1 MKLSLSLCCVAMLV
15 GMVISSAQS
24 NKNPSFTRGFA
35 GNVEAGVLFNEG
47 FAGEYVNVSSGYN
60 ILPGLFAGVGIGIKN
75 QKFYSLSDVNSFLV
89 PTFIQLRYSFL
100 NKTVS
105 PFIDLKGGLISDYS
119 SSMKDMPRGFPDS
132 GCGHFFRVGIGVD
145 YKRYSIY
152 VGDDWSQ
159 ISYSDSALSNYA
171 WVFGIG
177 FKF

>member
-1 MKLSLSLCCVAMLV
+1 MKLNLFLCCVAVLASTM
-15 GMVISSAQS
+15 ISSAQG

-35 GNVEAGVLFNEG
+35 GNVEAGVLFKDG

-60 ILPGLFAGVGIGIKN
+60 ILPGLFAGVEIGIKN
-75 QKFYSLSDVNSFLV
+75 QKFHSLSDVNSFLV

-100 NKTVS
+100 NKSIS
-105 PFIDLKGGLISDYS
+105 PYIDLKGGLISDYS
-119 SSMKDMPRGFPDS
+119 NSMKDMPQGFQDS

-145 YKRYSIY
+145 YKRYSFY

-159 ISYSDSALSNYA
+159 VSYSTASRNNYA
-171 WVFGIG
+171 WTFGVG

>member
-1 MKLSLSLCCVAMLV
+1 MKPNLLLCCVAVLA
-15 GMVISSAQS
+15 GMVLSSAQE
-24 NKNPSFTRGFA
+24 NKNPSFNRGFA

-75 QKFYSLSDVNSFLV
+75 QRFNTPLNVKSVLV
-89 PTFIQLRYSFL
+89 PTFVQLRYSFL
-100 NKTVS
+100 NKSVS

-119 SSMKDMPRGFPDS
+119 PSLKDMPEGFRDS

-145 YKRYSIY
+145 YKRFSFY

-159 ISYSDSALSNYA
+159 ISYSTASRNNYA
-171 WVFGIG
+171 WTFGIG
-177 FKF
+177 YKF

>member
-1 MKLSLSLCCVAMLV
+1 MKHLFVAVMAM
-15 GMVISSAQS
+15 MVSVAAFGQEVR
-24 NKNPSFTRGFA
+24 NPSFTRGFA
-35 GNVEAGVLFNEG
+35 GNVEAGVLFKDG
-47 FAGEYVNVSSGYN
+47 FAGEYVN
-60 ILPGLFAGVGIGIKN
+60 
-75 QKFYSLSDVNSFLV
+75 QKFHSLSDVNSFLV

-145 YKRYSIY
+145 YKRYSFY

-177 FKF
+177 YRF

>member
-1 MKLSLSLCCVAMLV
+1 MKHLFAA
-15 GMVISSAQS
+15 VIAVIVSVTAFGQEVR
-24 NKNPSFTRGFA
+24 NLSFTRGFA
-35 GNVEAGVLFNEG
+35 GNVEAGVLFNGG

-60 ILPGLFAGVGIGIKN
+60 VLPGLFAGVGIGIKN
-75 QKFYSLSDVNSFLV
+75 QRFNSSSNAKSILV

-100 NKTVS
+100 NKSVS

-119 SSMKDMPRGFPDS
+119 PSLKDMPEGLRDS

-145 YKRYSIY
+145 YKRYSFY

-159 ISYSDSALSNYA
+159 ISYSDWASSDYA

-177 FKF
+177 YKF

>member
-1 MKLSLSLCCVAMLV
+1 MRFKLLLCCVVVLAGATL
-15 GMVISSAQS
+15 SSAQG
-24 NKNPSFTRGFA
+24 NKKPSFILGFA

-60 ILPGLFAGVGIGIKN
+60 ILPGLFAGIGIGIKD
-75 QKFYSLSDVNSFLV
+75 QRFNSPSTVKSVLV

-100 NKTVS
+100 NKSVS

-119 SSMKDMPRGFPDS
+119 PSLKDMPEGFRQS
-132 GCGHFFRVGIGVD
+132 GCGHFFRVGVGVD

-159 ISYSDSALSNYA
+159 ISYSIASRNNYA
-171 WVFGIG
+171 WTIGIG
-177 FKF
+177 YKF

>member
-60 ILPGLFAGVGIGIKN
+60 VLPGLFAGVGIGIKN
-75 QKFYSLSDVNSFLV
+75 QRFNTPLNVKSVLV

-100 NKTVS
+100 NKSVS

-119 SSMKDMPRGFPDS
+119 PSLKDMPEGFRQS
-132 GCGHFFRVGIGVD
+132 GCGHFFRVGVGVD

-159 ISYSDSALSNYA
+159 ISYSDSALNNYA
-171 WVFGIG
+171 WTFGIG
-177 FKF
+177 YRF